1 LHQEIPIRLVCWSIA
16 DLVPPKLLLA
26 TKNTKKV
33 REMREILGSRAEFE
47 IVCASDF
54 PEIPEPEET
63 GNTFM
68 ENAQLKAIYYA
79 SRTGLL
85 ALADDSGLEV
95 DALGGRPGVASAR
108 YADTDSARISKLLR
122 ELSEVGPAAKRSARF
137 VCAMALA
144 RVGTI
149 LAQSSGTLEG
159 VIATESRGTNGFG
172 YDPIFFAAELN
183 CHLAEAPPETK
194 NRISHRGRA
203 LSAILP
209 ELLSTAASTEPG
221 HNS

>member
-1 LHQEIPIRLVCWSIA
+1 M
-16 DLVPPKLLLA
+16 VPPKLLLA

-47 IVCASDF
+47 IVSAADF

-68 ENAQLKAIYYA
+68 ENAQLKAKYYA
-79 SRTGLL
+79 GQTGLL

-108 YADTDSARISKLLR
+108 YADSDSARINKLLH
-122 ELSEVGPAAKRSARF
+122 ELSETAATPKRTARF

-144 RVGTI
+144 RLGTI

-159 VIATESRGTNGFG
+159 LIATEARGTHGFG
-172 YDPIFFAAELN
+172 YDPIFFATELN
-183 CHLAEAPPETK
+183 CHLAEASPDTK

-209 ELLSTAASTEPG
+209 ELLSILQQATSQDIVL
-221 HNS
+221 NQ